1 MHSML
6 PRGDLAEGR
15 TAEGRLY
22 LFVAID
28 RTSRF
33 AIARLADKA
42 DRRTAWEF
50 LETVL
55 GLVPY

>member
-1 MHSML
+1 ML

-33 AIARLADKA
+33 AIARLVAKA